1 MDSIPNFEANLPKIQ
16 PPQPAPIKPAETWY
30 ATENIVIGDVNVNN
44 VATEFMYQS
53 LGNSLKYM
61 ANFVQDWKALD
72 QKRKMFKLKETQ
84 QRLEMKIKEQ
94 NKKKQEDEMEM
105 KFGTLMHQF
114 FPNRAAFSRQRQ
126 LEDKIYGV
134 PIQWFMDPFS
144 SPRNINGDF

>member
-16 PPQPAPIKPAETWY
+16 PPQPAPVKPAETWY

-84 QRLEMKIKEQ
+84 QRLEMKL
-94 NKKKQEDEMEM
+94 KKREIDLEGTIRMRGWLPEDAVN
-105 KFGTLMHQF
+105 TRINNQ
-114 FPNRAAFSRQRQ
+114 SRD
-126 LEDKIYGV
+126 LWSLPYSSFHA
-134 PIQWFMDPFS
+134 PFM
-144 SPRNINGDF
+144 GDNQ